1 MDDPAFPSTV
11 DTQTGGQSSTLTSTA
26 RVGVSLNIDY
36 IKSIPGILKVVELL
50 FGLIVWACVASYVYA
65 GGQHW
70 VMFVAVTSWLFTL
83 LLFIFCLLSLRD
95 TMPVVSGFNW
105 NLIEMVYA
113 AVVTFCYFIAA
124 CVQAGT
130 TGVGG
135 NTFMA
140 RGHYSTYAAA
150 AAFAFL
156 VTIAYGVDLFFAFQ
170 SWRGAGGQLPSF
182 TSSSPSSQ
190 PTAPTKAEE
199 AQG

>member
-11 DTQTGGQSSTLTSTA
+11 DTQTGAQTTTLTTPERS
-26 RVGVSLNIDY
+26 GIGLNINY
-36 IKSIPGILKVVELL
+36 VTSIPGILKVVELL
-50 FGLIVWACVASYVYA
+50 FGLIVWACVASYTYA

-83 LLFIFCLLSLRD
+83 LYFIFCLLSLRES
-95 TMPVVSGFNW
+95 MPVISGFNW
-105 NLIEMVYA
+105 NLIETVYSV
-113 AVVTFCYFIAA
+113 VVTFLYFIAA

-135 NTFMA
+135 NSLV

-156 VTIAYGVDLFFAFQ
+156 VTIAYGVDAFFAFQ

-182 TSSSPSSQ
+182 SFSSPSPQST
-190 PTAPTKAEE
+190 PATKAEE

>member
-11 DTQTGGQSSTLTSTA
+11 DTQTGGQSTTLTTTA
-26 RVGVSLNIDY
+26 GSAVSLNIDY

-83 LLFIFCLLSLRD
+83 LYFIFCLLSLRD
-95 TMPVVSGFNW
+95 SMPIVSTFNW
-105 NLIEMVYA
+105 NLIETVYSA
-113 AVVTFCYFIAA
+113 IVTFLYFIAA

-135 NTFMA
+135 NSFMA
-140 RGHYSTYAAA
+140 TGHYSTYAAA

-156 VTIAYGVDLFFAFQ
+156 VTIAYGVDTFFAFQ

-182 TSSSPSSQ
+182 PSSTAQ
-190 PTAPTKAEE
+190 PAAATKAEE